1 MVYQLR
7 PHSVTVTQYVL
18 YGGKGGVGKTTCAA
32 ATALDYAREGRPT
45 LVVSTDPAHS
55 LSDVFDAG
63 VGPEPTPVPGVTD
76 LWAVEIDPTE
86 RIGQYRGQISGA
98 LKELEALGISLD
110 DDDVEDVLEAGVAP
124 GTDEAAAM
132 DLFVDYMDDSR
143 FDRIVFDTAPTGHTL
158 RLLKLPDVMESAMG
172 KLIGVRAQ
180 VSSLA
185 DSVRGL
191 FGTDAA
197 DADSDSGNGDDTDLD
212 LEALQ
217 ARMNRVGDALRDPE
231 RTEFRIV
238 LVPETMAVRESER
251 LLAELE
257 RYGVPIGR
265 AVVNKVLEDPTPD
278 CERCQSQ
285 HESQRLRLEE
295 AERAL
300 DRSVT
305 IVPELY
311 GDTYGLDALRTIADR
326 LGASE

>member
-1 MVYQLR
+1 
-7 PHSVTVTQYVL
+7 VTQYVL

-32 ATALDYAREGRPT
+32 ATALGYGREGSST

-55 LSDVFDAG
+55 LSDVFDIEI
-63 VGPEPTPVPGVTD
+63 GPEPTRVLEGTD

-86 RIGQYRGQISGA
+86 RIGRYRGRISAA
-98 LKELEALGISLD
+98 LEELEDLGIALD
-110 DDDVEDVLEAGVAP
+110 DGDIDDVLEAGVAP

-132 DLFVDYMDDSR
+132 DLFVDYMDDPR

-172 KLIGVRAQ
+172 KLITVRSQ
-180 VSSLA
+180 VSTLA

-191 FGTDAA
+191 FGTGGDGETAE
-197 DADSDSGNGDDTDLD
+197 GDDAPDVD

-217 ARMNRVGDALRDPE
+217 ARMERVGDALRDPE

-257 RYGVPIGR
+257 GYGVPVGR
-265 AVVNKVLEDPTPD
+265 AVLNKVLESPTPD

-285 HESQRLRLEE
+285 YESQQRRVQEARDRLGRP
-295 AERAL
+295 
-300 DRSVT
+300 VT

-311 GDTYGLDALRTIADR
+311 GDVYGIDAVRTIADR
-326 LGASE
+326 LGSGA

>member
-1 MVYQLR
+1 M
-7 PHSVTVTQYVL
+7 TQYVL

-32 ATALDYAREGRPT
+32 ATALGYARTGSPT

-55 LSDVFDAG
+55 LSDVFDLEI
-63 VGPEPTPVPGVTD
+63 GPEPTRVLEGTD

-86 RIGQYRGQISGA
+86 RIGQYRGQISAA
-98 LKELEALGISLD
+98 LEELEELGITLD
-110 DDDVEDVLEAGVAP
+110 DGDIDDVLEAGVAP

-132 DLFVDYMDDSR
+132 DLFIDYMDDPR

-172 KLIGVRAQ
+172 KLIAVRSQ
-180 VSSLA
+180 VSTLA

-191 FGTDAA
+191 FGT
-197 DADSDSGNGDDTDLD
+197 GGDDDDAEEHDDSSLD

-217 ARMNRVGDALRDPE
+217 SRMERVGDALRDPE

-257 RYGVPIGR
+257 AYGVPVGR

-285 HESQRLRLEE
+285 YESQQRRIEE
-295 AERAL
+295 AEDSL
-300 DRSVT
+300 DRPVT
-305 IVPELY
+305 VVPELY
-311 GDTYGLDALRTIADR
+311 GDIYGLDAVRTIADR
-326 LGASE
+326 LSSGP